1 MTKNLITRKIQFLFL
16 IGAILLAPSI
26 ARASAVPASVDSLQN
41 LLQNDT
47 DARQRAIIYIHLA
60 DIHVDSLNISSQY
73 WDKALTEAAKAKD
86 EYMMKLAL
94 DNLIQRYASKNK
106 EKVEKYI
113 TFARQYLPEEHNTL
127 FRYYL
132 YCYNIWAEMRKNNSL
147 ETIEQEL
154 DKLKKENHGQMTPE
168 EQIQW
173 EYLTGVSLDYSAVLT
188 HSYNE
193 VSKAIPYVER
203 ALEILAPYP
212 LQDRVH
218 FEILCHYELA
228 DLYTTVENK
237 KAVDEVNK
245 MIELHKQWNH
255 LNTTFD
261 RRFLDE
267 SHYYMAKYSQII
279 FMADLISKEE
289 IKDYYQ
295 KYIQIANKK
304 KVVKSTYETTARY
317 YQTIGEYKKAIAYI
331 DSATQTDHFQPVNLV
346 PILNAKAGLY
356 YKLNDYKNAYLTL
369 KESNKNR
376 MSDKSQKRE
385 QQMIE
390 MQTRFD
396 VNKLELEKSK
406 LANKNKQIALTGTF
420 ILLLAAIGWSIYQR
434 TMVKRL
440 KKMHCALMTAHEEVR
455 KQSIKATESE
465 KMKTAF
471 LNSIC
476 HEIRTPLNS
485 IAGFSELI
493 FDESLDTATR
503 QEFRQLIQ
511 SNSTALASLMDNML
525 ELSQLVSSE
534 LPLPVE
540 STDVYGLCVEEMAKL
555 KETLSKPNIECII
568 TGDKDELQ
576 LATDITKIILTRKG
590 VSEFDLYDRQ
600 AMMDKY
606 GFTPTQFIDFKGLM
620 GDQSDN
626 IPGIPG
632 VGEKTAT
639 KLILEYG
646 SVENLIANVDNVK
659 PKGVKAKVEEHAQLA
674 MMSKRLATINT
685 QVPMD
690 IDFAEYKLTEP
701 DYDALIELYSRLEFN
716 RFLKKLN
723 VQRSGGTGSGDPAA
737 KPLAVDAEK
746 LEKVCVR
753 EDSQLAELTLQGRTA
768 IKVFGDHNHLDVP
781 QIEGV
786 AAVNGD
792 TYYYFDCRNLIF

>member
-26 ARASAVPASVDSLQN
+26 ARASAVTASVDSLQN

-47 DARQRAIIYIHLA
+47 DAGQRAIIYIHLA

-73 WDKALTEAAKAKD
+73 WDKTLTEAAKAKD

-369 KESNKNR
+369 KEGNRLQTKNK
-376 MSDKSQKRE
+376 STKRE
-385 QQMIE
+385 QQMAE

-396 VNKLELEKSK
+396 VSKLELEKMS
-406 LANKNKQIALTGTF
+406 LAYKNKQIALIASC
-420 ILLLAAIGWSIYQR
+420 ILLIGLIAWSIYQR
-434 TMVKRL
+434 YMVKRL
-440 KKMHCALMTAHEEVR
+440 KKMHRKLMVANEEVKR
-455 KQSIKATESE
+455 QSEKATESE

-493 FDESLDTATR
+493 TDDSLDTATR
-503 QEFRQLIQ
+503 EEFKELILN
-511 SNSTALASLMDNML
+511 NSTVLLSMVNNIL
-525 ELSQLVSSE
+525 ELSELVSSYE
-534 LPLPVE
+534 PLPVE
-540 STDVYGLCVEEMAKL
+540 PTDIYGLCVEEMEILKGRILNPDILCITEADKKEIIIPTNAFYLSRVIGNLLGNAAKFTE
-555 KETLSKPNIECII
+555 KGTITLTCRIDEEQGVVVISI
-568 TGDKDELQ
+568 TDTGIGIPTDKQEWVFERF
-576 LATDITKIILTRKG
+576 TK
-590 VSEFDLYDRQ
+590 VD
-600 AMMDKY
+600 
-606 GFTPTQFIDFKGLM
+606 DFK
-620 GDQSDN
+620 
-626 IPGIPG
+626 P
-632 VGEKTAT
+632 
-639 KLILEYG
+639 
-646 SVENLIANVDNVK
+646 
-659 PKGVKAKVEEHAQLA
+659 
-674 MMSKRLATINT
+674 
-685 QVPMD
+685 
-690 IDFAEYKLTEP
+690 
-701 DYDALIELYSRLEFN
+701 
-716 RFLKKLN
+716 
-723 VQRSGGTGSGDPAA
+723 GTGLGLYICRIIIQRLGGSISIDTCYTKGC
-737 KPLAVDAEK
+737 
-746 LEKVCVR
+746 KVLVCIP
-753 EDSQLAELTLQGRTA
+753 
-768 IKVFGDHNHLDVP
+768 IK
-781 QIEGV
+781 
-786 AAVNGD
+786 
-792 TYYYFDCRNLIF
+792 